1 MKVYLAGKITGD
13 SNYREKFA
21 AAAKKLEERA
31 GVTVIY
37 PAVTPE
43 GLKKAD
49 YSVKHIALYYKAIP
63 GMLRLLR
70 QERAELEGNYYGL
83 RGLACDGMPRGSS
96 PGKPTEESGLRALE
110 NGVSERLAEI
120 AETERVLS
128 GDEACIRA
136 CLDALNGKYKE
147 VIVMRYVRGY
157 SWAKIS
163 ARLGTADST
172 ARDWHTRAMERLGE
186 VLEELPEAEALAR
199 RASRART

>member
-1 MKVYLAGKITGD
+1 MRYG
-13 SNYREKFA
+13 
-21 AAAKKLEERA
+21 
-31 GVTVIY
+31 
-37 PAVTPE
+37 
-43 GLKKAD
+43 
-49 YSVKHIALYYKAIP
+49 SVKHIALYYKAIP

-96 PGKPTEESGLRALE
+96 PGKPTEER
-110 NGVSERLAEI
+110 RAEI
-120 AETERVLS
+120 AEAERVLS

-163 ARLGTADST
+163 ARMGTADST

-186 VLEELPEAEALAR
+186 VLEELPEADALAR

>member
-1 MKVYLAGKITGD
+1 MRYG
-13 SNYREKFA
+13 
-21 AAAKKLEERA
+21 
-31 GVTVIY
+31 
-37 PAVTPE
+37 
-43 GLKKAD
+43 
-49 YSVKHIALYYKAIP
+49 SVKHIALYYKAIP

-70 QERAELEGNYYGL
+70 QERAE
-83 RGLACDGMPRGSS
+83 
-96 PGKPTEESGLRALE
+96 

-120 AETERVLS
+120 AEAERVLS

-163 ARLGTADST
+163 ARMGTADST

>member
-1 MKVYLAGKITGD
+1 MRYG
-13 SNYREKFA
+13 
-21 AAAKKLEERA
+21 
-31 GVTVIY
+31 
-37 PAVTPE
+37 
-43 GLKKAD
+43 
-49 YSVKHIALYYKAIP
+49 SVKHIALYYKAIP

-70 QERAELEGNYYGL
+70 QERTELEGNYYGL

-120 AETERVLS
+120 AEAERVLS

-163 ARLGTADST
+163 ARMGTADST
-172 ARDWHTRAMERLGE
+172 ARDWHTWPWSGWARCWRSCRKRRRWP
-186 VLEELPEAEALAR
+186 VAR
-199 RASRART
+199 RARVHNKRQKILACPAGLSKGCFAA

>member
-1 MKVYLAGKITGD
+1 MRYG
-13 SNYREKFA
+13 
-21 AAAKKLEERA
+21 
-31 GVTVIY
+31 
-37 PAVTPE
+37 
-43 GLKKAD
+43 
-49 YSVKHIALYYKAIP
+49 SVKHIALYYKAIP

-120 AETERVLS
+120 AEAERVLS

-136 CLDALNGKYKE
+136 CLDALNGRYKE

-163 ARLGTADST
+163 ARMGTADST
-172 ARDWHTRAMERLGE
+172 ARDWHTRAVERLGKHLGVFDANNGSANEQENNIFE
-186 VLEELPEAEALAR
+186 VIEESTREEIGTDEIPEIEPPAKPGHDLVE
-199 RASRART
+199 

>member
-1 MKVYLAGKITGD
+1 MRYG
-13 SNYREKFA
+13 
-21 AAAKKLEERA
+21 
-31 GVTVIY
+31 
-37 PAVTPE
+37 
-43 GLKKAD
+43 
-49 YSVKHIALYYKAIP
+49 SVKHIALYYKAIP

-70 QERAELEGNYYGL
+70 QERTELEGNYYGL

-120 AETERVLS
+120 AEAERVLS

-157 SWAKIS
+157 RSGW
-163 ARLGTADST
+163 
-172 ARDWHTRAMERLGE
+172 ERCWRSCRKRRRWP
-186 VLEELPEAEALAR
+186 VAR
-199 RASRART
+199 RARVHNKRQKILACPAGLSKGCFAA

>member
-1 MKVYLAGKITGD
+1 MRYG
-13 SNYREKFA
+13 
-21 AAAKKLEERA
+21 
-31 GVTVIY
+31 
-37 PAVTPE
+37 
-43 GLKKAD
+43 
-49 YSVKHIALYYKAIP
+49 SVKHMVLYYKAIP

-70 QERAELEGNYYGL
+70 QERAELEGDYYGL
-83 RGLACDGMPRGSS
+83 RGLACDGMPHSPL

-120 AETERVLS
+120 AEAERVLS

-163 ARLGTADST
+163 ARMGTADST
-172 ARDWHTRAMERLGE
+172 VRDWHTRAMERLGE
-186 VLEELPEAEALAR
+186 VLEELPEADALAR

>member
-1 MKVYLAGKITGD
+1 M
-13 SNYREKFA
+13 
-21 AAAKKLEERA
+21 
-31 GVTVIY
+31 
-37 PAVTPE
+37 
-43 GLKKAD
+43 
-49 YSVKHIALYYKAIP
+49 
-63 GMLRLLR
+63 
-70 QERAELEGNYYGL
+70 
-83 RGLACDGMPRGSS
+83 
-96 PGKPTEESGLRALE
+96 
-110 NGVSERLAEI
+110 SERLAEI
-120 AETERVLS
+120 EETERVLS

>member
-1 MKVYLAGKITGD
+1 MRYG
-13 SNYREKFA
+13 
-21 AAAKKLEERA
+21 
-31 GVTVIY
+31 
-37 PAVTPE
+37 
-43 GLKKAD
+43 
-49 YSVKHIALYYKAIP
+49 SVKHIALYYKAIP

-128 GDEACIRA
+128 EDEACIRA

-163 ARLGTADST
+163 ARMGTADST
-172 ARDWHTRAMERLGE
+172 ARDWHTRAMERLSCRKRRRWP
-186 VLEELPEAEALAR
+186 VAR
-199 RASRART
+199 RARVHNKRQKILDCPAGLSKGCFAD